1 MYSTHKEG
9 KSVVTKRFIGILKT
23 NIYKH
28 MTAVSKN
35 VDKLDEI
42 VNTFNNTYHITR
54 KMKPADDQRSK
65 FIDYGV
71 EYNDKDPKFK
81 IADHVRI

>member
-23 NIYKH
+23 NIYKN

-42 VNTFNNTYHITR
+42 VNTYNNTCHITR
-54 KMKPADDQRSK
+54 KMKPADD
-65 FIDYGV
+65 
-71 EYNDKDPKFK
+71 
-81 IADHVRI
+81 